1 MEAVPEI
8 AHRKFQLLDL
18 LKFNRSVW
26 AFLVI
31 GIGLRCLALTQ
42 PIVDNGIL
50 RQAQTAA
57 FTQSLLQSP
66 GFALSA
72 RIPWIGDMDARYLLE
87 LPMYNY
93 LVIAVHWITGDLD
106 LSGKITSILLW
117 IASFVCLQFIWRRIL
132 DSQQT
137 FWANLLF
144 VIAPLGVFY
153 GQAFMPE
160 MLVQLLAFGFV
171 LLVLRYDES
180 PTLLRWSI
188 CAAVGL
194 IGLVVKLP
202 ETAHLYLILAFLL
215 LRREGWKGL
224 LRSRY
229 LIAAVLTLAAVKG
242 WSSYIDTVN
251 TSPLSFGSS
260 KENLRVFIG
269 TLESRFQL
277 KPWIMV
283 FLYLGAFVVPGPLAI
298 VTGYGLLVFLR
309 KYREQILG
317 LWLLSLAAFYLL
329 WFGNTA
335 AGQNYYNLPALAPL
349 CALFG
354 IGVNAALGWSKIVR
368 RRLAASVVTVSVVMI
383 SAVPALIYLFKQD
396 RPILEAARWTRAHTR
411 SNETILFRPNH
422 RWDMIDYPFNAVLA
436 YYSDRRTF
444 VWTRNTPDQYR
455 QAALQRASYAIV
467 TLPQPPARGIL
478 GVVNRFRR
486 AYDRQPESVDWLES
500 AGFEKVAMEEGFVAY
515 RRK

>member
-1 MEAVPEI
+1 VAPEI
-8 AHRKFQLLDL
+8 AHSKFQLLDL

-26 AFLVI
+26 ALLLI

-57 FTQSLLQSP
+57 FTQSLFQTP
-66 GFALSA
+66 GFSLSA
-72 RIPWIGDMDARYLLE
+72 RIPWIGDIDARYILE
-87 LPMYNY
+87 LPIYNY
-93 LVIAVHWITGDLD
+93 LVITVHWITGNLD
-106 LSGKITSILLW
+106 LSGKITSIFLW
-117 IASFVCLQFIWRRIL
+117 VASFVCLQFIWRRIL
-132 DSQQT
+132 DSPQA

-144 VIAPLGVFY
+144 VLAPLGVFY

-160 MLVQLLAFGFV
+160 TLVQLLAFSFV
-171 LLVLRYDES
+171 LLMLRYDES
-180 PTLLRWSI
+180 PTLLRWLI
-188 CAAVGL
+188 CAAAGL

-202 ETAHLYLILAFLL
+202 ETGHLYFILAFLL
-215 LRREGWKGL
+215 FRREGWKAL
-224 LRSRY
+224 VRPRY
-229 LIAAVLTLAAVKG
+229 LIAAVLTVTVLKG
-242 WSSYIDTVN
+242 WSSYIDTIN

-277 KPWIMV
+277 RSWIMV
-283 FLYLGAFVVPGPLAI
+283 LLYLGAFVVPGPLAI

-309 KYREQILG
+309 KYRRQILG
-317 LWLLSLAAFYLL
+317 LWLLSLAVFYLF

-354 IGVNAALGWSKIVR
+354 IGANAALGWSKIVR
-368 RRLAASVVTVSVVMI
+368 WRFAASVVTASVMVI

-396 RPILEAARWTRAHTR
+396 RPILEAARWARAHTG

-436 YYSDRRTF
+436 YYSDRPTF

-467 TLPQPPARGIL
+467 TLPQPPSGGIL
-478 GVVNRFRR
+478 GVVNRFRH

-500 AGFEKVAMEEGFVAY
+500 AGFEKVATEETFVAY